1 MKRRT
6 FFQGMAVGT
15 LTLFFKGPAGAAPIE
30 PTRPGGYAED
40 FNAYLKI
47 SADGR
52 VGCFAGK
59 AELGQGAMTV
69 LAMLVAEEL
78 ELDPAQVDMLLGD
91 TDLCPWDLPTGG
103 SLTMWHT
110 APVIRGAAAEARAV
124 LLGMAA
130 KTLGVPAT
138 ALVLKDGAIWVK
150 ADPKRRTTFGA
161 LVEGR
166 KMARN
171 LGKVKPKPLSQCT
184 VIGSRVPRKDALPKT
199 TGAAKYA
206 GDLRLPGTL
215 HACVLRP
222 PAHGLTLA
230 TVDTAAAEAI
240 PGVRIMRDG
249 TLLAVLHS
257 QPDTARKALA
267 LVKAT
272 FEGTEPDV
280 DDVRIYPYLVDKA
293 APGQRVMLSCGDLA
307 AGEKRAATIVEGEYR
322 NAYESHATLEPHT
335 CVARWEGG
343 RMTVWASTQS
353 PFVLRE
359 EVARAL
365 KLGEDKVRIITQFVG
380 GGFGGKLVGPGVL
393 EGVRIARQIPGVPVQ
408 VAWNREEDL
417 FMDTFRPAAVVKI
430 RSGLDAGRGAI
441 TFWDNIVAGVS
452 QGEAEFPYE
461 MQTTRFQAPAVPGLH
476 PLRTGAWRAPNA
488 HTNAFAREGQLDA
501 LAAKAGVDP
510 VTLRRRLITEARLLR
525 LLDLAVETFGWEPRP
540 GPTGRGIGL
549 ACGAWRQALVV
560 AVAQVAVDKATGK
573 VRVERFLEAVDV
585 GLVVNPDGAR
595 QQAEGAITMGIGQAL
610 SEEIRFKGGRIL
622 DTNFDTYLLPRFSA
636 IPRMQIVFA
645 ENTGMATQGIGE
657 PTVVPVAAAL
667 ANAVFDATGV
677 RVTHV
682 PFTPE
687 RVLEA
692 LARVP
697 AAR

>member
-1 MKRRT
+1 MRRRFFLQATTAGALT
-6 FFQGMAVGT
+6 FFFTTPVGS
-15 LTLFFKGPAGAAPIE
+15 APVV
-30 PTRPGGYAED
+30 PTRPGTYPED

-52 VGCFAGK
+52 VGCFVGK
-59 AELGQGAMTV
+59 TELGQGAMTV

-78 ELDPAQVDMLLGD
+78 EVDPAQVDMLLGD
-91 TDLCPWDLPTGG
+91 TDLCPWDMATGG

-124 LLGMAA
+124 LLGMAS
-130 KTLGVPAT
+130 KTLGAPA
-138 ALVLKDGAIWVK
+138 ADLALKDGAIWVK
-150 ADPKRRTTFGA
+150 ATPKRRTTFGE
-161 LVEGR
+161 LVKGR
-166 KMARN
+166 KMERH
-171 LGKVKPKPLSQCT
+171 LGKVKLKPLSECT
-184 VIGSRVPRKDALPKT
+184 VIGRRIPRKDALAKI

-222 PAHGLTLA
+222 PAHGLKLA
-230 TVDTAAAEAI
+230 TADTAAAERV
-240 PGVRIMRDG
+240 PGVRIVRDG
-249 TLLAVLHS
+249 TFLAVLHP
-257 QPDTARKALA
+257 QPDTARTALA
-267 LVKAT
+267 LVKGT
-272 FEGTEPDV
+272 FEGAELDV
-280 DDVRIYPYLVDKA
+280 DDGRIYQYLVDKA
-293 APGQRVMLSCGDLA
+293 APGQRVMISRGDLA
-307 AGEKRAATIVEGEYR
+307 AGEKRAATVVEGEYR

-335 CVARWEGG
+335 SIAKWEEG

-353 PFVLRE
+353 PFVLRDA
-359 EVARAL
+359 VAEAL
-365 KLGEDKVRIITQFVG
+365 KLGQDKVRIIAQFVG
-380 GGFGGKLVGPGVL
+380 GGFGGKLAGPEAV
-393 EGVRIARQIPGVPVQ
+393 EAARIARQVPGVPIQ

-417 FMDTFRPAAVVKI
+417 FLDSYRPAAVVKI
-430 RSGLDAGRGAI
+430 RCGLDAGRGAI

-452 QGEAEFPYE
+452 QGEAEFVYD
-461 MQTTRFQAPAVPGLH
+461 MQTNRYQAPAVPDLH
-476 PLRTGAWRAPNA
+476 PLKIGAWRAPNA
-488 HTNAFAREGQLDA
+488 HTNAFARESQLDA
-501 LAAKAGVDP
+501 LAAKAGLDP
-510 VTLRRRLITEARLLR
+510 VTLRRRLANDARLLR
-525 LLDLAVETFGWEPRP
+525 LLDLALETFGWEPAP

-595 QQAEGAITMGIGQAL
+595 QQVEGAITMCIGQAL

-622 DTNFDTYLLPRFSA
+622 DKNFDTYLLPRFSA
-636 IPRMQIVFA
+636 IPRIQVVFVDNA
-645 ENTGMATQGIGE
+645 TMATQGIGE
-657 PTVVPVAAAL
+657 PPVVPVAAAL
-667 ANAVFDATGV
+667 ANAVFDATGA

-692 LARVP
+692 LKLVP
-697 AAR
+697 TK